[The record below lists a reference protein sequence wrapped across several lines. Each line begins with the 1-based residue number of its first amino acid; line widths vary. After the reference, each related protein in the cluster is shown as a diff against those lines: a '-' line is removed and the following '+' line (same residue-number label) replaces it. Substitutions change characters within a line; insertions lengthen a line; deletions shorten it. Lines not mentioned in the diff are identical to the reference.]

1 MVFKREYEK
10 KFEGTDIEYLI
21 REKIK
26 EGFTSPKILEVMK
39 NCLYTNVE
47 KRIDLVTL
55 YQDMKVVEKERY
67 FANEE
72 KQRTY
77 LSEDPLNLFS
87 YRTLEPTEP

>member
-39 NCLYTNVE
+39 NCLYTKVE

-55 YQDMKVVEKERY
+55 Y
-67 FANEE
+67 
-72 KQRTY
+72 
-77 LSEDPLNLFS
+77 
-87 YRTLEPTEP
+87 

>member
-1 MVFKREYEK
+1 MANDGGLVQSRTSKIYLADSRFSNCIYEEMQIDEIKREYEK

-55 YQDMKVVEKERY
+55 Y
-67 FANEE
+67 
-72 KQRTY
+72 
-77 LSEDPLNLFS
+77 
-87 YRTLEPTEP
+87 